1 MQETRVVIDAAL
13 GAYPHRTILRR
24 FATTTGGLVGVT

>member
-1 MQETRVVIDAAL
+1 MQETRVAIDAVL
-13 GAYPHRTILRR
+13 GVYPHRTMLRR